1 MQTASILRSLLLA
14 EQLETTPAT
23 IEDPEAPGLSPEK
36 HGSLIGGAMSE
47 EVFVSSRKVLSRHRG
62 AGAFTGLQQWF
73 TPPEGAQ
80 LISAVF
86 GGPEAVLDPTAGAG
100 SLLAP
105 YPEERRFGIEID
117 GDHAQNAPY
126 TAVHGN
132 AQSVVP
138 MLRAAGVRFAA
149 VAANPPFGLAWRDP
163 VHGTKGRPNKE
174 INSTLLA
181 YLWSLDLLSVHGQG
195 ALICGTTRLR
205 KEILTSPEG
214 AGIYAVVDVQG
225 PLFDGVDLPTSIAF
239 FAPPDNLRAEHGGG
253 GPRGVQPV
261 RLSATRE
268 DLPGLSDRIKETRNV
283 RAGYVSTFAS
293 REETTRLVSGFV
305 AVKKEH
311 EKRLREARSK
321 KPATNFDLDLASNK
335 VSISMSAY
343 TRLALANSGN
353 EREVQLL
360 AHSPVS
366 YFAQNKR
373 SWRQLMTLE
382 AEGLLS
388 ISPALRAAAEKVV
401 EAAEDSATPLFP
413 LRPQMRLGW
422 LPELDKISC
431 KLGDARLGFVAG
443 ETYPLSTRS
452 KVASET
458 QERIVENRR
467 GVPELRRFTT
477 ERRLLEVKV
486 GNHTFDEG
494 NQNIRFLT
502 DHFEFPDPGCVATRF
517 PEKVR
522 DRRNLLKLIQRKNG
536 FELRRFQ
543 LDHLSRLLV
552 KERGML
558 AHDPGLGKC
567 VGSGTPV
574 LVNGTLITA
583 EKIWSSYAANQGRF
597 DGEGYWSEPTE
608 PLETTALTVD
618 GRLTKAP
625 VSRLYRQRVA
635 EWGRRVILDDGSKI
649 TITNRHKLH
658 GENGWTLDIAP
669 GGRVAV
675 PRRVVWHGQRED
687 PKLVELLAWQIA
699 EGYENPDSA
708 ALSITQ
714 KDLGRL
720 VHLHSLLSTVA
731 ESYGLG
737 INSPRIME
745 PHGRT
750 PYLRINSHS
759 YRIFLEREFGYDW
772 GRKSAHKRIPDR
784 IVSSDDQSIRSF
796 LRAYMAA
803 EGSVSTSQRL
813 VEITSASRELMNQ
826 LSLMF
831 RRFGIWLRI
840 ATKRKCATN
849 GSRIL
854 RTYYTG
860 IIGGTSLRRL
870 ASLVEIADAE
880 KSRKLEEVADCLGN
894 DNVGGVPVSDL
905 LREAR
910 EKTGLPWLH
919 LTPSSAYAYRPNGT
933 ASPEAALRI
942 VTRMRA
948 AATEG
953 AGDRWRG
960 ARNKPAKPRT
970 LATYATLDRIA
981 LLDVADRLERRASR
995 DVYYAKVVSVEPV
1008 WLEGWVYDFEVT
1020 GHHSYVAGGM
1030 LAHNTLDLMVLAEAH
1045 RYLGAEPQALFVTP
1059 QDLLVQ
1065 WSREAKAFFNRRL
1078 EPISTPDQAR
1088 RAAVRARGG
1097 EATWWI
1103 THFECLSVVGR
1114 KKVLLPHR
1122 PLDPADDLTQRL
1134 VTYKRNKR
1142 IAAGMDPNTA
1152 GRYPLVATTRD
1163 ACPQCGAD
1171 TAAGWNGE
1179 VCAGTEK
1186 LPGCGY
1192 SMRSIYVKSA
1202 ASHLTRAFEKG
1213 VTCVDEVAEIRGDDS
1228 LRSKAVRA
1236 IGRGPHNYG
1245 ATGTPMSN
1253 FILDSFYPLAWSIG
1267 AGSAAFPYDYADK
1280 GRYERDFCVVE
1291 YLHGRKEDD
1300 EEHLKKRRKILPTIT
1315 NVSQFWRLA
1324 QPSVSRCRKEQTGEP
1339 IVPKTYYPI
1348 RVPMGVNQQKA
1359 HAFWLEQFASYFA
1372 WKHPDHP
1379 LVRENLVDRFAAA
1392 LGQRWRLEHAA
1403 TLPAADDPSR
1413 EWPEARKE
1421 LGELSNWT
1429 PASLKVLEIALAHAG
1444 RGEKVLIGSDLV
1456 RTGPWLAERLGEKG
1470 VRSVHITE
1478 EKAGKVGTKNP
1489 RKRAAEIDAFAAG
1502 DAQVLCSGIGAMK
1515 LGHNLTAASCVIV
1528 HGLTDGWM
1536 QFHQFLERVHRLTS
1550 ADPVSVYVVIPN
1562 GSLAEKKWQLLKDKG
1577 GTSDLAYDGEL
1588 SVQPEEPVDWNQV
1601 LREMKEKGIRATG
1614 DEIPEEEVEAAW
1626 AKVASL
1632 AFLTLA
1638 STLQPAGDG
1647 PLSGQFELPLAAGSE
1662 GLFGLFDA
1670 EPSRYV
1676 QNSLF

>member
-1 MQTASILRSLLLA
+1 MT
-14 EQLETTPAT
+14 EQLDTMTPS
-23 IEDPEAPGLSPEK
+23 PRQGGREAAPEK
-36 HGSLIGGAMSE
+36 HGSLSGGALTD
-47 EVFVSSRKVLSRHRG
+47 EVLDSSRRILSPARPNTGRLV
-62 AGAFTGLQQWF
+62 GLQQWF
-73 TPPEGAQ
+73 SPPQAAA
-80 LISAVF
+80 LISAVMQ
-86 GGPEAVLDPTAGAG
+86 GAYTSPAAVLDPTAGAG

-105 YPEERRFGIEID
+105 FAPETRFGIEID
-117 GDHAQNAPY
+117 ADHVPPDDAGPDRHASYRAIRGDAQ
-126 TAVHGN
+126 
-132 AQSVVP
+132 QVVP
-138 MLRAAGVRFAA
+138 MLRAAGVRFPA
-149 VAANPPFGLAWRDP
+149 VVLNPPFGLGWRDAL
-163 VHGTKGRPNKE
+163 HARTGSGNSKE
-174 INSTLLA
+174 INSTVLA
-181 YLWSLDLLSVHGQG
+181 YLWALDLLKESGQG
-195 ALICGTTRLR
+195 AMICGTTRLATH
-205 KEILTSPEG
+205 ILSRPEARG
-214 AGIYAVVDVQG
+214 VYAVVDVQG

-239 FAPPDNLRAEHGGG
+239 FVPPDNLRASHNGKHGGESH
-253 GPRGVQPV
+253 RGVQPL

-268 DLPGLSDRIKETRNV
+268 DLPGLSDRIKETRNL

-293 REETTRLVSGFV
+293 RDETTRLLSGFV

-311 EKRLREARSK
+311 EKRVREARSK
-321 KPATNFDLDLASNK
+321 KQATKFDLDLASNK

-494 NQNIRFLT
+494 NQNIQFLT

-517 PEKVR
+517 PEEVR

-558 AHDPGLGKC
+558 AHDPGLGK
-567 VGSGTPV
+567 
-574 LVNGTLITA
+574 
-583 EKIWSSYAANQGRF
+583 
-597 DGEGYWSEPTE
+597 
-608 PLETTALTVD
+608 
-618 GRLTKAP
+618 
-625 VSRLYRQRVA
+625 
-635 EWGRRVILDDGSKI
+635 
-649 TITNRHKLH
+649 
-658 GENGWTLDIAP
+658 
-669 GGRVAV
+669 
-675 PRRVVWHGQRED
+675 
-687 PKLVELLAWQIA
+687 
-699 EGYENPDSA
+699 
-708 ALSITQ
+708 
-714 KDLGRL
+714 
-720 VHLHSLLSTVA
+720 
-731 ESYGLG
+731 
-737 INSPRIME
+737 
-745 PHGRT
+745 
-750 PYLRINSHS
+750 
-759 YRIFLEREFGYDW
+759 
-772 GRKSAHKRIPDR
+772 
-784 IVSSDDQSIRSF
+784 
-796 LRAYMAA
+796 
-803 EGSVSTSQRL
+803 
-813 VEITSASRELMNQ
+813 
-826 LSLMF
+826 
-831 RRFGIWLRI
+831 
-840 ATKRKCATN
+840 
-849 GSRIL
+849 
-854 RTYYTG
+854 
-860 IIGGTSLRRL
+860 
-870 ASLVEIADAE
+870 
-880 KSRKLEEVADCLGN
+880 
-894 DNVGGVPVSDL
+894 
-905 LREAR
+905 
-910 EKTGLPWLH
+910 
-919 LTPSSAYAYRPNGT
+919 
-933 ASPEAALRI
+933 
-942 VTRMRA
+942 
-948 AATEG
+948 
-953 AGDRWRG
+953 
-960 ARNKPAKPRT
+960 
-970 LATYATLDRIA
+970 
-981 LLDVADRLERRASR
+981 
-995 DVYYAKVVSVEPV
+995 
-1008 WLEGWVYDFEVT
+1008 
-1020 GHHSYVAGGM
+1020 
-1030 LAHNTLDLMVLAEAH
+1030 TLDLMVLAEAH
-1045 RYLGAEPQALFVTP
+1045 RYLGAEPQALFAAP

-1078 EPISTPDQAR
+1078 EPISTPGQAR

-1267 AGSAAFPYDYADK
+1267 AGSPAFPYDYSDK
-1280 GRYERDFCVVE
+1280 CRYERDFCVVE

-1372 WKHPDHP
+1372 WKHPEHP

-1413 EWPEARKE
+1413 EWPKARKE

-1470 VRSVHITE
+1470 IRSVHITE

-1550 ADPVSVYVVIPN
+1550 PDPVSVYVVIPN

-1632 AFLTLA
+1632 AFLTPA

>member
-1 MQTASILRSLLLA
+1 
-14 EQLETTPAT
+14 
-23 IEDPEAPGLSPEK
+23 
-36 HGSLIGGAMSE
+36 
-47 EVFVSSRKVLSRHRG
+47 
-62 AGAFTGLQQWF
+62 
-73 TPPEGAQ
+73 
-80 LISAVF
+80 
-86 GGPEAVLDPTAGAG
+86 
-100 SLLAP
+100 
-105 YPEERRFGIEID
+105 
-117 GDHAQNAPY
+117 
-126 TAVHGN
+126 
-132 AQSVVP
+132 
-138 MLRAAGVRFAA
+138 MLRAAGVRFPA
-149 VAANPPFGLAWRDP
+149 VVLNPPFGLGWRDAL
-163 VHGTKGRPNKE
+163 HARTGSGNSKE
-174 INSTLLA
+174 INSTVLA
-181 YLWSLDLLSVHGQG
+181 YLWALDLLKESGQG
-195 ALICGTTRLR
+195 AMICGTTRLATH
-205 KEILTSPEG
+205 ILSRPEARG
-214 AGIYAVVDVQG
+214 VYAVVDVQG

-239 FAPPDNLRAEHGGG
+239 FVPPDNLRASHNGKHGGESH
-253 GPRGVQPV
+253 RGVQPL

-268 DLPGLSDRIKETRNV
+268 DLPGLSDRIKETRNL

-293 REETTRLVSGFV
+293 RDETTRLLSGFV

-311 EKRLREARSK
+311 EKRVREARSK
-321 KPATNFDLDLASNK
+321 KQATKFDLDLASNK

-494 NQNIRFLT
+494 NQNIQFLT

-517 PEKVR
+517 PEEVR

-558 AHDPGLGKC
+558 AHDPGLGK
-567 VGSGTPV
+567 
-574 LVNGTLITA
+574 
-583 EKIWSSYAANQGRF
+583 
-597 DGEGYWSEPTE
+597 
-608 PLETTALTVD
+608 
-618 GRLTKAP
+618 
-625 VSRLYRQRVA
+625 
-635 EWGRRVILDDGSKI
+635 
-649 TITNRHKLH
+649 
-658 GENGWTLDIAP
+658 
-669 GGRVAV
+669 
-675 PRRVVWHGQRED
+675 
-687 PKLVELLAWQIA
+687 
-699 EGYENPDSA
+699 
-708 ALSITQ
+708 
-714 KDLGRL
+714 
-720 VHLHSLLSTVA
+720 
-731 ESYGLG
+731 
-737 INSPRIME
+737 
-745 PHGRT
+745 
-750 PYLRINSHS
+750 
-759 YRIFLEREFGYDW
+759 
-772 GRKSAHKRIPDR
+772 
-784 IVSSDDQSIRSF
+784 
-796 LRAYMAA
+796 
-803 EGSVSTSQRL
+803 
-813 VEITSASRELMNQ
+813 
-826 LSLMF
+826 
-831 RRFGIWLRI
+831 
-840 ATKRKCATN
+840 
-849 GSRIL
+849 
-854 RTYYTG
+854 
-860 IIGGTSLRRL
+860 
-870 ASLVEIADAE
+870 
-880 KSRKLEEVADCLGN
+880 
-894 DNVGGVPVSDL
+894 
-905 LREAR
+905 
-910 EKTGLPWLH
+910 
-919 LTPSSAYAYRPNGT
+919 
-933 ASPEAALRI
+933 
-942 VTRMRA
+942 
-948 AATEG
+948 
-953 AGDRWRG
+953 
-960 ARNKPAKPRT
+960 
-970 LATYATLDRIA
+970 
-981 LLDVADRLERRASR
+981 
-995 DVYYAKVVSVEPV
+995 
-1008 WLEGWVYDFEVT
+1008 
-1020 GHHSYVAGGM
+1020 
-1030 LAHNTLDLMVLAEAH
+1030 TLDLMVLAEAH
-1045 RYLGAEPQALFVTP
+1045 RYLGAEPQALFAAP

-1078 EPISTPDQAR
+1078 EPISTPGQAR

-1103 THFECLSVVGR
+1103 THYECLSVVGR

-1163 ACPQCGAD
+1163 ACPECGAD

-1267 AGSAAFPYDYADK
+1267 AGSPAFPYDYSDK
-1280 GRYERDFCVVE
+1280 CRYERDFCVVE

-1413 EWPEARKE
+1413 EWPKARKE

-1470 VRSVHITE
+1470 IRSVHITE

-1550 ADPVSVYVVIPN
+1550 PDPVSVYVVIPN

-1632 AFLTLA
+1632 AFLTPA

-1647 PLSGQFELPLAAGSE
+1647 PLSGKFELPLAAGSE

-1670 EPSRYV
+1670 EPRRYV